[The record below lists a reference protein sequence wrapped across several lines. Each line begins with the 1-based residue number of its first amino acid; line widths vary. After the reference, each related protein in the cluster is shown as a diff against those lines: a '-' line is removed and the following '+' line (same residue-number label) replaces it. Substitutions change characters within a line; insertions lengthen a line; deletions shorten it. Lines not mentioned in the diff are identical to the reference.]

1 MSMSDGDAEALFIT
15 QYYRPELIGSGP
27 FCGDIAEW
35 LNQSGHRVTVLTG
48 APHYP
53 LGQSFAGYDA
63 QSMPACESLAGVH
76 IERFLTVLP
85 KRGSAVSRILAE
97 VSFLAGAMFAL
108 VSGRVRRQSLVIS
121 LCPSVLSVAVG
132 NLARAKGG
140 RHIAIVHDIQSGLAR
155 GLGMVGSAWL
165 LRLMRACERAILN
178 HADLVA
184 VLTEEMRRQLR
195 MIGVTAPIEVIPI
208 WVDTTR
214 ILPLNGERV
223 GPPRVL
229 YSGNLGKKQGL
240 GQVIALAEELQQKRP
255 EIEII
260 VRGAGNQAGTI
271 LAEIAARGLK
281 NIRLTDLLHQEKL
294 SQGLAEGD
302 IHLVPQ
308 DPEAAEFAVP
318 SKIFNVMAAGRPF
331 IATARPGSPLWLLQE
346 ESGAFL
352 CSPPHDAGAFVAA
365 VLKLADDEPYRRELG
380 IRGRQFVEQ
389 NYSKTKVL
397 GEFTTL
403 IDGLHATP

>member
-1 MSMSDGDAEALFIT
+1 MNAGGDEALFVT

-27 FCGDIAEW
+27 FCGEIAEW
-35 LNQSGHRVTVLTG
+35 LNQNGRRVTVLTG

-53 LGQSFAGYDA
+53 LGQIFAGYEENA
-63 QSMPACESLAGVH
+63 VPARESLAGVH
-76 IERFLTVLP
+76 VERLHTVLP

-97 VSFLAGAMFAL
+97 VSFLFGGVMAL
-108 VSGRVRRQSLVIS
+108 ASGRVRRQPLVLS

-132 NLARAKGG
+132 NLARRKGG

-155 GLGMVGSAWL
+155 GLGMVGSSWL
-165 LRLMRACERAILN
+165 LRLMQACERAVLN
-178 HADLVA
+178 RADLIA

-208 WVDTTR
+208 WVDTSR
-214 ILPLNGERV
+214 ILPLDGGRV

-260 VRGAGNQAGTI
+260 IRGAGNQADTI

-281 NIRLTDLLHQEKL
+281 NIRVTDLLPQEQL

-352 CSPPHDAGAFVAA
+352 CSPPHDAAAFVSA
-365 VLKLADDEPYRRELG
+365 VLKLADDEKYRRELG
-380 IRGRQFVEQ
+380 LRGRHFVEQ

-397 GEFTTL
+397 GEFTSL
-403 IDGLHATP
+403 IDGLRATL